1 MVAHRL
7 VERQRLAGHL
17 DDAAGVFERQ
27 AGPLGDFFRIRLAAE
42 FLDEVGGHRTD
53 PAHRVDHVHRQADR
67 AALVG
72 DGPGDRLAN
81 PPRGVGR
88 ELVAALVFELVDG
101 PHQARVAFL
110 DQVEEAQA
118 AVAVALG
125 DRDDQP
131 QVGGR
136 EDPLGVV
143 VLLALHVGAGDE
155 AGQRGRRFERDPHQ
169 VAQLGRELVCCLAL
183 MSVSGSASCCLI

>member
-1 MVAHRL
+1 MVADRL

-17 DDAAGVFERQ
+17 HDAAGIVERQ
-27 AGPLGDFFRIRLAAE
+27 AGPLGDFFRVRLAAE
-42 FLDEVGGHRTD
+42 LLDELGGHGCG
-53 PAHRVDHVHRQADR
+53 PAHRVDHVDRQADR

-81 PPRGVGR
+81 PPGGVGR
-88 ELVAALVFELVDG
+88 ELVAAGVFELVDR
-101 PHQARVAFL
+101 PHQAGVAFL

-118 AVAVALG
+118 AVAVSLG

-136 EDPLGVV
+136 EHALGVV
-143 VLLALHVGAGDE
+143 VLVRGVRSVRATRRASVAG
-155 AGQRGRRFERDPHQ
+155 
-169 VAQLGRELVCCLAL
+169 VS
-183 MSVSGSASCCLI
+183 SVIRIR